1 MAATPA
7 QDDMVEYCDSCAES
21 TPHDAHIELRTESKK
36 ETNAQYSREPYRVAR
51 CTVCGESTTQ
61 RMNDA

>member
-1 MAATPA
+1 MAAQPA
-7 QDDMVEYCDSCAES
+7 KDDMVEYCGTCAES
-21 TPHDAHIELRTESKK
+21 TPHDAYIELRTESAK

-51 CTVCGESTTQ
+51 CTVCGESNTQ

>member
-1 MAATPA
+1 MAAQPA
-7 QDDMVEYCDSCAES
+7 EDDIVEYCGTCAES
-21 TPHDAHIELRTESKK
+21 TPHAAHIELRTESQK
-36 ETNAQYSREPYRVAR
+36 ETNAQYSREPYRVSR